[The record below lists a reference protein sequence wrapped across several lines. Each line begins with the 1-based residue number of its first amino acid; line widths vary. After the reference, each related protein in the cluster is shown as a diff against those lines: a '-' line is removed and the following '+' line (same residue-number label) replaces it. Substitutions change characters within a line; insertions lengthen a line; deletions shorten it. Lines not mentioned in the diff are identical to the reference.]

1 MNTEWLMFGALFLL
15 LAIWFVVAL
24 PQLWQRG
31 VEGESVIDWL
41 NIRQHELAS
50 EPEDLL
56 EEAKL
61 RVVEEL
67 GPAPDTR
74 VMPLSKAPKFR
85 AWSLLLGTVLA
96 SAWLYSQL
104 GAQDDVDISERLAS
118 LENATPAEIQS
129 LVDAIA
135 LRVVSRPENV
145 DYLSLLG
152 EYYTGSEQLDKA
164 LAMYEQLLVL
174 MPENPDVLAR
184 AAQSEFL
191 ANGRKL
197 SARAAGRAEA
207 ALAAVPNQRAAL
219 GTLGMAAFEAENYDD
234 AVRYWERLAQL
245 ELPGSSDRVMIDK
258 VLATAKAR
266 AGVTDAASTV
276 SAEDTPQLT
285 SDLGINISISAVA
298 DPDIS
303 PSTVIFVLARPAGS
317 TQRMPVA
324 VQRLTV
330 ADLPSTVRLDDLSSM
345 AGQKVS
351 LLPALD
357 IEVQLSPS
365 GQPGLDNATWVA
377 RANNIAPSAN
387 GTIVLSLTPAVR

>member
-1 MNTEWLMFGALFLL
+1 M
-15 LAIWFVVAL
+15 
-24 PQLWQRG
+24 QL
-31 VEGESVIDWL
+31 
-41 NIRQHELAS
+41 HYA
-50 EPEDLL
+50 
-56 EEAKL
+56 
-61 RVVEEL
+61 
-67 GPAPDTR
+67 
-74 VMPLSKAPKFR
+74 F
-85 AWSLLLGTVLA
+85 
-96 SAWLYSQL
+96 
-104 GAQDDVDISERLAS
+104 
-118 LENATPAEIQS
+118 
-129 LVDAIA
+129 
-135 LRVVSRPENV
+135 VSRPENV

-266 AGVTDAASTV
+266 AGITEAASTE

-298 DPDIS
+298 DPDMA

-330 ADLPSTVRLDDLSSM
+330 ADLPSIVRLDDLSSM

-351 LLPALD
+351 VLPALD